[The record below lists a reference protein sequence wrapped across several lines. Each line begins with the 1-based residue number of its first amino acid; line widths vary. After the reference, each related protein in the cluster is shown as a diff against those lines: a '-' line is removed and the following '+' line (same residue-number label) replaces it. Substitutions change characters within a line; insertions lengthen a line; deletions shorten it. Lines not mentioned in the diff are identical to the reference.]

1 MKNYLENTGPA
12 RDVVRACTICKVY
25 WVTTVRSAWGGRRSI
40 CYESA
45 KSFHPSLEAAVDA
58 AESMRARGS
67 AFVIHELP
75 ALYLPFES
83 VVGRRPSRRGLVVVE
98 VNTETPLACCGTVAI
113 DTREAQPIADM
124 FLIRGSDFTTLEAAS
139 DMPVLAGD
147 LRQWVS
153 SACGVRSMLG
163 WSEIVK
169 ATDRDLSHI
178 ESLCMRLSQQVRDLQ
193 RCTRSETA

>member
-25 WVTTVRSAWGGRRSI
+25 WITTVRSAWGGRRSI

-45 KSFHPSLEAAVDA
+45 KSFHPSLETAIDA
-58 AESMRARGS
+58 AESMRTRGS

-75 ALYLPFES
+75 ALYLPLES
-83 VVGRRPSRRGLVVVE
+83 VMGRRPSRRGLVVVE
-98 VNTETPLACCGTVAI
+98 VNTEAPLACCGTVAI
-113 DTREAQPIADM
+113 DTLEAQPIADM
-124 FLIRGSDFTTLEAAS
+124 FQIRGGDFTTLEASS

-153 SACGVRSMLG
+153 SAYGVRYMLS

-169 ATDRDLSHI
+169 AVAWDLSHI

-193 RCTRSETA
+193 RCARSERA